1 MVDKVSLQ
9 RKLTHKKPLFLGEE
23 DFSVSETG
31 ILGKGISSSP
41 FNAESN
47 QRTSCKW
54 SRYPTTELH
63 LI

>member
-9 RKLTHKKPLFLGEE
+9 RKLTYKKPLFLGEE

-47 QRTSCKW
+47 QRTSCK
-54 SRYPTTELH
+54 
-63 LI
+63 